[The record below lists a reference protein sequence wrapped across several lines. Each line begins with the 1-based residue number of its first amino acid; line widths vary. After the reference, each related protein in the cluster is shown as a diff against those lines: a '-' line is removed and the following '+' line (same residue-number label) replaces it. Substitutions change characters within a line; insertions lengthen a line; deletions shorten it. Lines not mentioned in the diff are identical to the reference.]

1 MHLTSQSFVLCYI
14 VDFVYDVSKI
24 VLFLDHCVNSMSS
37 DRLCFEEQ
45 RLKFENCPQQKE
57 SDEKLYQD
65 ALINALGE
73 FADHLPDFQKID
85 IMMFIVSKIPNQ
97 RGKATKADCRLQSIL
112 LKSLLKVSKFVV
124 TIIYV

>member
-1 MHLTSQSFVLCYI
+1 
-14 VDFVYDVSKI
+14 
-24 VLFLDHCVNSMSS
+24 MSI
-37 DRLCFEEQ
+37 DRLCFTEQ

-112 LKSLLKVSKFVV
+112 LKSLLKVS
-124 TIIYV
+124 